1 MKKRIRLPALLLSL
15 LLLAGCAAAPT
26 GSSPAPSASPEQ
38 TAGTGDTRTITDA
51 AGRQVEIPGTVSS
64 VVCVGVCTLRYTTYL
79 QAQDLIVGVESDE
92 VGVPITKPFSYFNQ
106 DLFASLPITG
116 NNGETYDEEILKVN
130 PDVIIANTDADSA
143 QALQDKTGIPVVV
156 VPLNEGMFDDNVFQI
171 LSILGEVY
179 HKEDRAEELSAY
191 LKGIQTDLAERT
203 AGVADEDKP
212 TVYVSGVSFKG
223 SHGFEGTEAGYAPLA
238 AINGVNLADTTG
250 QTSAFSLDPEQVLT
264 WDPDVIFVD
273 FNGLSLINEDYA
285 SNPDFYNSLTAV
297 QEGRVYS
304 QISFRYSATNTEL
317 ALADAY
323 YMGKVLYPEQ
333 FADVDVAAKFDEI
346 FETMLGVEDAYAQY
360 QAAGYEFKEMTLGE

>member
-1 MKKRIRLPALLLSL
+1 MKKQPRLPALLLSL
-15 LLLAGCAAAPT
+15 LLLAGCA
-26 GSSPAPSASPEQ
+26 SAPSPSPEQ
-38 TAGTGDTRTITDA
+38 TAGTGGTRTITDA
-51 AGRQVEIPGTVSS
+51 AGRQVEIPETVSS

-79 QAQDLIVGVESDE
+79 QAQDLVVGVERDE
-92 VGVPITKPFSYFNQ
+92 VGAPITKPFSYFNQ
-106 DLFASLPITG
+106 DLFASLPVTG
-116 NNGETYDEEILKVN
+116 SNGETYDEELLKVS

-143 QALQDKTGIPVVV
+143 QALQDRTGIPVVV
-156 VPLNEGMFDDNVFQI
+156 VPLNEGMFDDSVFQI

-179 HKEDRAEELSAY
+179 HREDRAEELAAY
-191 LKGIQTDLAERT
+191 LKGIKADLAERT
-203 AGVADEDKP
+203 AGAADEDKP

-238 AINGVNLADTTG
+238 AIGGVNLADTTG
-250 QTSAFSLDPEQVLT
+250 QTGAFSLDPEQVLA

-273 FNGLSLINEDYA
+273 FNGLPLISEGYA

-297 QEGRVYS
+297 REGRVYS

-323 YMGKVLYPEQ
+323 YMGKVLYPEE
-333 FADVDVAAKFDEI
+333 FADVDMAAKFDEI

-360 QAAGYEFKEMTLGE
+360 QAAGYELKEMTLGE